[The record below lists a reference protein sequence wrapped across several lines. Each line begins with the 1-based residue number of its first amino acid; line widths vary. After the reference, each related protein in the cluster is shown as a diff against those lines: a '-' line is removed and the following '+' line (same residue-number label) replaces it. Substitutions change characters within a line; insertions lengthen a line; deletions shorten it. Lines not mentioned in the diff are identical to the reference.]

1 MPKAQSDTL
10 PKGSACLACRRKKMR
25 CDAVK
30 PICSNCVRS
39 GGLECIYDNESRQ
52 SARRATKLRA
62 YEDRIR
68 ELEDKLERVKIDS
81 SNSNSNSSSTPSTSA
96 EPLKITTSNWP
107 KDFPPKDMVSYLT
120 STFYACSPF
129 AASDLPRQSFET
141 RLMHLPPTSPKFPCK
156 ALCHAVFAIAF
167 QHLPNKDPSE
177 KHTALALEKL
187 NEDGQSPGLMFVLER
202 IHAAII
208 ISQHLFSISNK
219 ADLFFPVAFA
229 ARGVIAFSL
238 NHDTDYPRK
247 WFLTAAGSDLEV
259 EQRRR
264 LFFKAYIIDQL
275 FTLDTGINPSI
286 IQEGH
291 LFTPLPCTLKAFKNS
306 TFTSR
311 IAKSTEYVY
320 SPNFFIQHLG
330 DGLSLLIKAL
340 VLMGRVNDFHLRS
353 FYDVQALCLTSGSQ
367 LVSFGELDT
376 LIQTF
381 RQSFPSKYSD
391 PVRVDEDGLDIDN
404 LMAHMIA
411 AKCMLSLHSQ
421 FISETLSQS
430 RLLFYSRVAIN
441 SLHKLMATTYDL
453 TRLPSMIFTTYSS
466 SASILVGAYIEA
478 AKNLDIQAVSTI
490 ENELLTIVRFFKI
503 TSNCIP
509 AAHGFLK
516 KVEDEAR
523 KIGLDL
529 SETEKQTQTPKQAP
543 PLNWILPEPGSALD
557 MSEFDEYSLLSG
569 SSFTATDETCWM
581 NLSTFNEM

>member
-81 SNSNSNSSSTPSTSA
+81 SNSNSNSSSMPSTSA

-107 KDFPPKDMVSYLT
+107 KDFPPKDMVSYLI

-187 NEDGQSPGLMFVLER
+187 NEDGQSPGLM
-202 IHAAII
+202 
-208 ISQHLFSISNK
+208 
-219 ADLFFPVAFA
+219 
-229 ARGVIAFSL
+229 
-238 NHDTDYPRK
+238 
-247 WFLTAAGSDLEV
+247 
-259 EQRRR
+259 
-264 LFFKAYIIDQL
+264 
-275 FTLDTGINPSI
+275 
-286 IQEGH
+286 
-291 LFTPLPCTLKAFKNS
+291 
-306 TFTSR
+306 
-311 IAKSTEYVY
+311 
-320 SPNFFIQHLG
+320 
-330 DGLSLLIKAL
+330 
-340 VLMGRVNDFHLRS
+340 
-353 FYDVQALCLTSGSQ
+353 
-367 LVSFGELDT
+367 
-376 LIQTF
+376 
-381 RQSFPSKYSD
+381 QSFPSKYSD

-421 FISETLSQS
+421 FNSEKLSQS

-490 ENELLTIVRFFKI
+490 ENELLTI
-503 TSNCIP
+503 
-509 AAHGFLK
+509 LK
-516 KVEDEAR
+516 KLEDEAR

-543 PLNWILPEPGSALD
+543 PLNWILPEPVSALD
-557 MSEFDEYSLLSG
+557 MSEFDEYTLLSG

>member
-208 ISQHLFSISNK
+208 ISQHLFSIGNK

-247 WFLTAAGSDLEV
+247 WYLTAAGSDLEV

-311 IAKSTEYVY
+311 IAKSTE
-320 SPNFFIQHLG
+320 
-330 DGLSLLIKAL
+330 
-340 VLMGRVNDFHLRS
+340 
-353 FYDVQALCLTSGSQ
+353 
-367 LVSFGELDT
+367 
-376 LIQTF
+376 
-381 RQSFPSKYSD
+381 QSFPSKYSD

-421 FISETLSQS
+421 FNSEKLSQS

-503 TSNCIP
+503 TSNCVP

-516 KVEDEAR
+516 KLEDEAR

-543 PLNWILPEPGSALD
+543 PLNWILPEPVSALD
-557 MSEFDEYSLLSG
+557 MSEFDEYTLLSG